1 MCFEFLIAK
10 SLEFIIKVIV
20 GAPELI
26 GIGNIKNGTNG
37 NVLSLFK
44 VGKVSILCDVEAGKE
59 LVELCLKMLE
69 LEVVHSQRNCCVV
82 RGLAMADVFGIGLF
96 VWFVDEK
103 L

>member
-10 SLEFIIKVIV
+10 SFEFIVKVIV

-44 VGKVSILCDVEAGKE
+44 VGKGSIL
-59 LVELCLKMLE
+59 
-69 LEVVHSQRNCCVV
+69 
-82 RGLAMADVFGIGLF
+82 
-96 VWFVDEK
+96 
-103 L
+103 